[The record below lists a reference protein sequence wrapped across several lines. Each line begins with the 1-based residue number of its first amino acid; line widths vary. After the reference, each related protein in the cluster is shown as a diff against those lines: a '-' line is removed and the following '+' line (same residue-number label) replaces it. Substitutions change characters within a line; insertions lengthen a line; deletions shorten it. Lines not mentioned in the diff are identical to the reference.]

1 MTTPLR
7 RRLRQGRRALWY
19 ALALGL
25 IVVALVAGTVSQ
37 LLPLVERHPDRVAAW
52 LSARAGR
59 PVAFDAVE
67 TQWTR
72 RGPLL
77 RLDGLSVGTGAQ
89 ALLIGDAEMLV
100 SQYAGFLPGRSFTEL
115 RLRGLDLTLEQAVD
129 GRWSVRGLPGQQ
141 QPGADP
147 LAALERLGEVQVI
160 GGKLA
165 VIAPALGIDV
175 TLPKIDLRLQV
186 QGKRIR
192 AGLRAWMR
200 EDVSPLDAV
209 LDFDRRRGD
218 GRVYAGA
225 KQADLAAWSPLLR
238 LAGVQVEAGKGRAE
252 AWAELRRHRL
262 AVLTVDAELEGVAL
276 RGAETED
283 QRGLVSEPRQ
293 RFQQVA
299 ARARWRTTA
308 NGWRFD
314 APMLRIGVGTRMQ
327 TLDGLMLAGGQYY
340 ALAAKRVDA
349 GPLLAVAALS
359 ERIVPRLRH
368 WLLATQPSALL
379 QNVVVS
385 GVRGG
390 ALRAQADIAGL
401 AFASVD
407 DAPGLRG
414 LAGRL
419 SGDGD
424 GFALEIDPTSTVH
437 FDWPRAFGVV
447 HELRFDGALSGWR
460 EGDGW
465 RVGTGALRVRGKDYG
480 AALRGGLWWQGD
492 GSRPWIDLAAQ
503 LDNVSVTAARSLWV
517 RHRMPKNTL
526 AWLDSALVGG
536 VLRDGTALVS
546 GDLDDWPFR
555 DHKGVFRAD
564 AHLANGMLKFQRD
577 WPAAEQVEADVSFV
591 DDGFTA
597 TGRGVIAGIDIREFH
612 AGIPHFDKAEL
623 SLRAQGGGDAS
634 KLLDLL
640 RQSPLQKEHADTFA
654 NVSASGPTAVTF
666 DMLLPMHKKPGASER
681 RFGGTVAL
689 RGATLR
695 EQRWKLAFDAVNGRA
710 EYGRGGFAAEQLA
723 VRHGGQPGKL
733 SLRAGAFARDKAQ
746 AFEAELEAT
755 IAADDLLDRAADMAW
770 LKPYLEGRSAWT
782 ISVSIPKSVAAKSA
796 ASKTAATPSRLQLRS
811 NLVGTAL
818 TLPAPLR
825 KSAAAPLNASIETAM
840 PLGSGEIKVALGN
853 LVALRAQSRQTQSG
867 VAQTGVRVALGSNT
881 VAEPPPASGLVATG
895 RAATLDA
902 LDWVTFA
909 KSGIAKGGK
918 GSGGKLPLRRID
930 ISANRLLLLGASF
943 PDTRLLVV
951 PATGGTAVT
960 VAGTALAGAIM
971 VPDADGAAIGG
982 RFARVHWRGAG
993 AKVGATSAV
1002 TDVDPAKIPPLA
1014 FDIDELRFGD
1024 ARVGSA
1030 RLRTQPVAAG
1040 LRIEQLQVRA
1050 PKQRIDVGGDWL
1062 GRDAAARTR
1071 MQIAIDS
1078 DDFGELLGGFGFV
1091 GQLAG
1096 GKGTAKFDASWA
1108 GSPAA
1113 FKLDA
1118 LEGTL
1123 AVDARDGRLVEI
1135 EPGAGRVL
1143 GLLSVAQLPKRLTL
1157 DFRDF
1162 FSKGFAFNRLNG
1174 NVRVSAGSAR
1184 SDDLRI
1190 DGPAA
1195 QIRIRGAA
1203 DLRAQTFDQ
1212 TIEVLPKTGNLLTVA
1227 GAIAGGPIGAAIGAA
1242 ANAVLNKPLRQ
1253 MAAKTYRVTGPWKDP
1268 KVEVLKR
1275 EQSRVSTTQAEPP
1288 PG

>member
-7 RRLRQGRRALWY
+7 RRLRHGRRALWY

-25 IVVALVAGTVSQ
+25 IAVALVVGTASQ
-37 LLPLVERHPDRVAAW
+37 LLPLVERHPDKVAAW

-77 RLDGLSVGTGAQ
+77 RLDGLRVGTGTQ
-89 ALLIGDAEMLV
+89 ALVIGDAEMLV

-115 RLRGLDLTLEQAVD
+115 RLRGLDLTLEQAAD

-147 LAALERLGEVQVI
+147 LAALERLGELQII

-165 VIAPALGIDV
+165 LIAPALGIDV

-200 EDVSPLDAV
+200 EDVSPLDAA
-209 LDFDRRRGD
+209 LDFDRRGGD

-238 LAGVQVEAGKGRAE
+238 LAGVQLEAGKGRAE

-262 AVLTVDAELEGVAL
+262 AVLTLDAELEGVAL
-276 RGAETED
+276 RGANTQD
-283 QRGLVSEPRQ
+283 ARGLVIAPRQ
-293 RFQQVA
+293 RFQQVV

-314 APMLRIGVGTRMQ
+314 APLLRIGAGARMQ
-327 TLDGLMLAGGQYY
+327 SLDGLMLAGGRHY

-359 ERIVPRLRH
+359 DRIVPRLRH
-368 WLLATQPSALL
+368 WLLTTQPAALL
-379 QNVVVS
+379 QDVEVS

-414 LAGRL
+414 LGGRL
-419 SGDGD
+419 RGDGD
-424 GFALEIDPTSTVH
+424 GFALEIDPTSPVR
-437 FDWPRAFGVV
+437 FDWPRGFGAV
-447 HELRFDGALSGWR
+447 HELRLVGAVSGWR
-460 EGDGW
+460 EGEGW

-480 AALRGGLWWQGD
+480 AAMRGGLWWQGD
-492 GSRPWIDLAAQ
+492 GSRPWIDLAVQ
-503 LDNVSVTAARSLWV
+503 LDALPVTAAKGLLV

-555 DHKGVFRAD
+555 DRSGVFRAD
-564 AHLANGMLKFQRD
+564 AHLANGTLEFQRD

-591 DDGFTA
+591 ANGVTV
-597 TGRGVIAGIDIREFH
+597 TGAGAIAGVGIREFH
-612 AGIPHFDKAEL
+612 AGIPHFDKAEF
-623 SLRAQGGGDAS
+623 SVQAMGGGDAS

-640 RQSPLQKEHADTFA
+640 RQSPLQKEHAETFA
-654 NVSASGPTAVTF
+654 NVSASGPAAVTF
-666 DMLLPMHKKPGASER
+666 DMLLPMHHKPGASER
-681 RFGGTVAL
+681 RFGGTVSL

-695 EQRWKLAFDAVNGRA
+695 EQRWKLAFDQVSGRA
-710 EYGRGGFAAEQLA
+710 EFGRGGFAAEKLA
-723 VRHGGQPGKL
+723 VRHDGQPGKL

-782 ISVSIPKSVAAKSA
+782 IGVSIPKSAAAKSA
-796 ASKTAATPSRLQLRS
+796 ASRTAATPSRLQLRS

-825 KSAAAPLNASIETAM
+825 KPAAAPLNASIETAM
-840 PLGSGEIKVALGN
+840 PLGSGEIRVALGN
-853 LVALRAQSRQTQSG
+853 LVALRAQSRKTQAG
-867 VAQTGVRVALGSNT
+867 VGQTGVRVALGSNT

-902 LDWVTFA
+902 IDWITL
-909 KSGIAKGGK
+909 AKGGE
-918 GSGGKLPLRRID
+918 GGGGKLPLRRID
-930 ISANRLLLLGASF
+930 ISADRLLLLGASF

-960 VAGTALAGAIM
+960 VAGNSLAGAIM
-971 VPDADGAAIGG
+971 VPEADGAAIAG
-982 RFARVHWRGAG
+982 RFERVHWRGAG
-993 AKVGATSAV
+993 AKSGTASVAT
-1002 TDVDPAKIPPLA
+1002 DLDPGKIPPLS

-1024 ARVGSA
+1024 TRLGSA

-1040 LRIEQLQVRA
+1040 LRIQQLQARA

-1062 GRDAAARTR
+1062 GRGTAARTR
-1071 MQIAIDS
+1071 VQIAIDS
-1078 DDFGELLGGFGFV
+1078 DDFGELLGGFGFG

-1096 GKGTAKFDASWA
+1096 GKGTAKFDASWV

-1118 LEGTL
+1118 LDGTL
-1123 AVDARDGRLVEI
+1123 ALDARDGRLVEI

-1143 GLLSVAQLPKRLTL
+1143 GLLSIAQLPKRLTL

-1162 FSKGFAFNRLNG
+1162 FSKGFAFNRING
-1174 NVRVSAGSAR
+1174 HVRVAGGSAR

-1212 TIEVLPKTGNLLTVA
+1212 TIEVLPKAGNLLTVA
-1227 GAIAGGPIGAAIGAA
+1227 GAIAGGPVGAAIGAA
-1242 ANAVLNKPLRQ
+1242 ANAVLNRPLRQ
-1253 MAAKTYRVTGPWKDP
+1253 LAAKTYRVTGPWKDP

-1275 EQSRVSTTQAEPP
+1275 EQSRVSAAQAEPP
-1288 PG
+1288 AG